1 MVREER
7 VNYDLKKS
15 EIEAHLTA
23 LQVTSLFLLS
33 PLNVA
38 CMFTFDIYLNECH
51 IKNKTIFGFELHDAI
66 IYYNK
71 QFYAEADSIY
81 FTM

>member
-1 MVREER
+1 MQKGLRELDDQIKEARVMVREER

-23 LQVTSLFLLS
+23 LQVTFLFLLS

-51 IKNKTIFGFELHDAI
+51 IEK
-66 IYYNK
+66 
-71 QFYAEADSIY
+71 
-81 FTM
+81 